1 MNYSTLFRP
10 LLSYIAHV
18 AARDDQCRERPAFD
32 ATAVLRDMN
41 GLAADIRLRGREL
54 PRIDEAWFPVTAWV
68 FERLQSCPE
77 ISLALRESRPAAESA
92 GREFFERLNVLL
104 SPNPDGRNA
113 PERIALIELY
123 NLCLQLG
130 YRGYYARPGFENS
143 LAEYRRRCREEMEAT
158 SHQDRSSPAGASAK
172 PSWVRGAPA
181 PASLWALPV
190 IATVLLYAVY
200 RVLLSSLYSSVTG

>member
-18 AARDDQCRERPAFD
+18 AARADQCRERPGCD

-41 GLAADIRLRGREL
+41 GLAADIRLRGRAL
-54 PRIDEAWFPVTAWV
+54 PRIDEAWFPVTAWI
-68 FERLQSCPE
+68 FESLRSCPE
-77 ISLALRESRPAAESA
+77 ISLTLREPRPAAESA

-104 SPNPDGRNA
+104 APAPDGRSD
-113 PERIALIELY
+113 PERFALIELY
-123 NLCLQLG
+123 DLCLRLG
-130 YRGYYARPGFENS
+130 YRGYYARPGFGDS
-143 LAEYRRRCREEMEAT
+143 LAEYRRRCREAMEA
-158 SHQDRSSPAGASAK
+158 RSPRDNSPPDATAAK
-172 PSWVRGAPA
+172 PSRVRGAA
-181 PASLWALPV
+181 SPASLWALPV